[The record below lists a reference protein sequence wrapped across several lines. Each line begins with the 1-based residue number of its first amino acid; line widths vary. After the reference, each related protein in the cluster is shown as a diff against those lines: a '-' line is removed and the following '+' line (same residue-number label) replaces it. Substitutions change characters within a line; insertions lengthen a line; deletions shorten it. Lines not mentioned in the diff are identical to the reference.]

1 MLGLNYVTDS
11 SSLCIKSVCYRDGMR
26 ESNVVTK
33 VFEVE
38 YVTPPELPPEDDDL
52 EFQEDLEKQ
61 KTMVTLSVTFFVSP
75 NQDLEITAIFS
86 NSHAEKKM

>member
-1 MLGLNYVTDS
+1 
-11 SSLCIKSVCYRDGMR
+11 MR

-38 YVTPPELPPEDDDL
+38 YVTPPEMPIEDDDF

-61 KTMVTLSVTFFVSP
+61 KTMVTVWNYIFCKGAFSDYLNLSTVSI
-75 NQDLEITAIFS
+75 L
-86 NSHAEKKM
+86 

>member
-1 MLGLNYVTDS
+1 
-11 SSLCIKSVCYRDGMR
+11 MR

-61 KTMVTLSVTFFVSP
+61 KTMVTLSVTFFCVPEPRPRNNCHILKFSCRKKDVV
-75 NQDLEITAIFS
+75 QMFALKIT
-86 NSHAEKKM
+86 